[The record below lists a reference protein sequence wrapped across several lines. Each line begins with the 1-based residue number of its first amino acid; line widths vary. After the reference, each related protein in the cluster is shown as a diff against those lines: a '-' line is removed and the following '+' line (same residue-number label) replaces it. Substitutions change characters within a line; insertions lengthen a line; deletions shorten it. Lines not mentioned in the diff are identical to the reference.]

1 MAKYV
6 LLALLMLPMA
16 ELAAFIAVAATIG
29 FGLALV
35 LILAGSFA
43 GALIL
48 RHAGGSHI
56 ARMRVAVG
64 SGNFTALQADGLGA
78 FTILAGILLLIPGF
92 ITDAAAVLVLLSPL
106 RRLVS
111 AAVRR
116 DDSRSAQDGVID
128 LEPEQ
133 WRRVPDPALSKRDPH
148 SNENGDGR

>member
-1 MAKYV
+1 
-6 LLALLMLPMA
+6 
-16 ELAAFIAVAATIG
+16 
-29 FGLALV
+29 LV
-35 LILAGSFA
+35 
-43 GALIL
+43 
-48 RHAGGSHI
+48 R
-56 ARMRVAVG
+56 
-64 SGNFTALQADGLGA
+64 
-78 FTILAGILLLIPGF
+78 
-92 ITDAAAVLVLLSPL
+92 LSPL